1 MHDRLHIRICSERDI
16 VLLARQFSS
25 GTSGVHAFRYA
36 RQQDGRSTYLVA
48 WLGEVPVGHLD
59 LRWDGAEESAI
70 AGQYLAGCPELNG
83 IVVLPEYRSQG
94 IGRRLIAFAEQM
106 ARERG
111 FREVC
116 LGVNIE
122 NARARSLYERLGYR
136 DWGHGVV
143 EASWGLPDQHGT
155 RPTEQA
161 IYLRKELTDRK
172 SAPTG
177 SADGPT

>member
-1 MHDRLHIRICSERDI
+1 MHDDLPIRICSERDI
-16 VLLARQFSS
+16 DLLARKFSS
-25 GTSGVHAFRYA
+25 GTSRVHAFRFA
-36 RQQDGRSTYLVA
+36 RQQDGRSTYLIA
-48 WLGEVPVGHLD
+48 WLREVPVGHLD
-59 LRWDGAEESAI
+59 LRWEGAEESPMA
-70 AGQYLAGCPELNG
+70 QQHLAGHAELNG

-94 IGRRLIAFAEQM
+94 IGTRLIAAAEQM

-143 EASWGLPDQHGT
+143 DASWLLPDQHGT
-155 RPTEQA
+155 RPTEQV
-161 IYLRKELTDRK
+161 IYLRKEL
-172 SAPTG
+172 G
-177 SADGPT
+177 SG

>member
-1 MHDRLHIRICSERDI
+1 MHDDLCIRICSERDI

-25 GTSGVHAFRYA
+25 GASRVHAFRYA

-59 LRWDGAEESAI
+59 LRWQGAEESPI
-70 AGQYLAGCPELNG
+70 AQQYLAEYPELNG

-94 IGRRLIAFAEQM
+94 IGTRLIAAAEQI

-122 NARARSLYERLGYR
+122 NVRARSLYTRLGYR

-143 EASWGLPDQHGT
+143 EAYWLLPDQHGT
-155 RPTEQA
+155 RPTEQV
-161 IYLRKELTDRK
+161 IYLRKEM
-172 SAPTG
+172 G
-177 SADGPT
+177 SG

>member
-1 MHDRLHIRICSERDI
+1 MHDELRIGICSERDI

-25 GTSGVHAFRYA
+25 GDRGVHAFRYT
-36 RQQDGRSTYLVA
+36 RQQDGRSTYLIA

-59 LRWDGAEESAI
+59 LRWQGAEESLI
-70 AGQYLAGCPELNG
+70 AQQHLAEHAELNG
-83 IVVLPEYRSQG
+83 IVVLSEYRSQG
-94 IGRRLIAFAEQM
+94 IGRRLIAAAEQM

-111 FREVC
+111 FREAC

-143 EASWGLPDQHGT
+143 EATWLLPDEHGT
-155 RPTEQA
+155 RHTEQV
-161 IYLRKELTDRK
+161 IYLRKELDNW
-172 SAPTG
+172 
-177 SADGPT
+177 